1 MEPISCDSLRQV
13 SVAELTPP
21 FFLCFVRE
29 LGITKIQ
36 LLPRENQREIVEWDA
51 EYASFSSH
59 SLSLFLIYEEN
70 LEERERERST
80 SPQ

>member
-1 MEPISCDSLRQV
+1 MEPISCDFLRQV

-36 LLPRENQREIVEWDA
+36 LLPRENQREIAEWEA
-51 EYASFSSH
+51 KYASFSSH
-59 SLSLFLIYEEN
+59 SSPSLIYEKN
-70 LEERERERST
+70 LEEREIN
-80 SPQ
+80 